1 MHSGSAENICE
12 TRKLV
17 VNVCEV
23 LRPVA
28 AVSSPH
34 EGSSPTGV
42 SADGGWI
49 VEDGRMG
56 GCWVV
61 ERGWRPGD
69 VLSRHQSAHHSPSHD
84 LTTDHN
90 ICPVF

>member
-12 TRKLV
+12 SRKLLV
-17 VNVCEV
+17 DACEAR
-23 LRPVA
+23 RPVA

-49 VEDGRMG
+49 VEDAEDGRMLGGGARVEAG
-56 GCWVV
+56 GCP
-61 ERGWRPGD
+61 R
-69 VLSRHQSAHHSPSHD
+69 SAPVCSP
-84 LTTDHN
+84 LA
-90 ICPVF
+90 IL